1 MNVVILSGRLTSD
14 VELKSTNSGKNYA
27 RFGIAVNRTFS
38 KDEVDFINCMVWEKK
53 AEFIAQ
59 YFKKGD
65 GIEVTGEL
73 RVSSYETD
81 NGEKRK
87 NTEVLISNAEFPK
100 GAKRVE
106 STSSSESTTKSKVSS
121 PAAAV
126 EDDDF
131 PF

>member
-1 MNVVILSGRLTSD
+1 MNVVILSGRLTAD

-27 RFGIAVNRTFS
+27 RFSVAVNRTFS

-53 AEFIAQ
+53 AEFISQ

-65 GIEVTGEL
+65 GIELNGEI
-73 RVSSYETD
+73 RVSSYETE

-87 NTEVLISNAEFPK
+87 SVEVLVSNAEFPK
-100 GAKRVE
+100 GAKRGE
-106 STSSSESTTKSKVSS
+106 GSPSGAPTSKPSTSKPT
-121 PAAAV
+121 V

>member
-1 MNVVILSGRLTSD
+1 MNVVILSGRLTAD

-27 RFGIAVNRTFS
+27 RFSVAVNRTFS

-65 GIEVTGEL
+65 GIEQNGEI
-73 RVSSYETD
+73 RVSSYETE

-87 NTEVLISNAEFPK
+87 SVEVLVSNAEFPK
-100 GAKRVE
+100 GAKRGE
-106 STSSSESTTKSKVSS
+106 SGSSSEPTSKPTTSK
-121 PAAAV
+121 PTV